1 MSPIGET
8 LRAAREAKGLSL
20 DRVSDETNIAK
31 RYLTALESEDFAVFP
46 GDPYAIGFLRN
57 YADYLGLASDDLV
70 ATFRNMRI
78 QEQPVPIQE
87 LIPKRGPSKGLVAGV
102 AVGAVAVI
110 AILIA
115 VIVGSGR
122 GQDEGES
129 AAAKGPV
136 EYRIEGAAFDH
147 RLYEG
152 DTVLVKSGVDSYRV
166 LLARID
172 DAVSFETP
180 SGKDR
185 LMLGEEATMDLDKNG
200 NPEIKVLVSDFAKKD
215 PSKGAVVHIEYINP
229 DDAAAAAAAAPD
241 ATPQTPTTDA
251 AMAAAAATPATP
263 VATVT
268 PATAKSGVLFE
279 SAKTSYPFV
288 VSVTFRGPCMFRYEA
303 DKRDRTERYYHK
315 GDTITVNANNSV
327 KIWTS
332 NAQFVKL
339 TVQASGG
346 KSADVEL
353 GKAGEVTVKRIAWSQ
368 TESGGYALSVYDVD

>member
-8 LRAAREAKGLSL
+8 LRAAREDKGLSL

-31 RYLTALESEDFAVFP
+31 RYLAALEAEDFTVFP

-78 QEQPVPIQE
+78 QEQPVPIQD
-87 LIPKRGPSKGLVAGV
+87 LIPKRGPNIPLIAGV
-102 AVGAVAVI
+102 AGGILVAVV
-110 AILIA
+110 LL
-115 VIVGSGR
+115 VLVLGGR
-122 GQDEGES
+122 ARARSDE
-129 AAAKGPV
+129 AAKAPQGPT
-136 EYRIEGAAFDH
+136 EYRVDGAAFEH

-152 DTVLVKSGVDSYRV
+152 DTLLVKSGADNYRI

-180 SGKDR
+180 RGNDR
-185 LMLGEEATMDLDKNG
+185 LMLGEESTIDLDKNG
-200 NPEIKVLVSDFAKKD
+200 DPEIKVLVSDFAKKD
-215 PSKGAVVHIEYINP
+215 PSKGAVVRIEYVN
-229 DDAAAAAAAAPD
+229 AAAAL
-241 ATPQTPTTDA
+241 
-251 AMAAAAATPATP
+251 AAAATGEAPAPAPGAAGTP
-263 VATVT
+263 GSPAPAPDVAAV
-268 PATAKSGVLFE
+268 PALSPKSGVLFE
-279 SAKTSYPFV
+279 SAKTPYPFV
-288 VSVTFRGPCMFRYEA
+288 ISVTFRGPCMFRYEA

-327 KIWTS
+327 KVWAS

-346 KSADVEL
+346 KTADVEL
-353 GKAGEVTVKRIAWSQ
+353 GNAGEVAVKRVAWAQ
-368 TESGGYALSVYDVD
+368 TDSGGYALSVLDVD